1 MIYYVNQ
8 AMLHDG
14 DGSLGTPFRR
24 ISEAAKIAKPGDEV
38 LVFPGVYREYVN
50 PERGGTEDAPI
61 LYRSIEPLGAVICGA
76 ERIKGWTPYQGTVWT
91 VRVKNSTFGAYNPYT
106 TEVFGDWYFAPT
118 VRHTGAV
125 YLNDQMLYEAES
137 LEECIAGE
145 IYKPSWDPQGSTFK
159 WFSEQDGDE
168 TVLYANFHTQDPN
181 REKVEINVRRR
192 CFFPEKTG
200 CGYITVHGFK
210 IEKAATTWAPPAA
223 FQDGMIGPHW
233 SKGWIIGDCEITNS
247 KCCGISLGKYY
258 DPEND
263 HYFTKKH
270 LKSPTQMERDAVCR
284 GQYHGWLKETS
295 AATSSAAAT
304 STTASRRASSGVW
317 AQFIP

>member
-91 VRVKNSTFGAYNPYT
+91 VRVKNSTFGTYNPYT

-233 SKGWIIGDCEITNS
+233 SKGWIIEDCEITNS
-247 KCCGISLGKYY
+247 K
-258 DPEND
+258 
-263 HYFTKKH
+263 
-270 LKSPTQMERDAVCR
+270 
-284 GQYHGWLKETS
+284 
-295 AATSSAAAT
+295 
-304 STTASRRASSGVW
+304 
-317 AQFIP
+317 

>member
-168 TVLYANFHTQDPN
+168 TVLYANFHTQDPTA
-181 REKVEINVRRR
+181 RRW
-192 CFFPEKTG
+192 K
-200 CGYITVHGFK
+200 
-210 IEKAATTWAPPAA
+210 
-223 FQDGMIGPHW
+223 
-233 SKGWIIGDCEITNS
+233 
-247 KCCGISLGKYY
+247 L
-258 DPEND
+258 
-263 HYFTKKH
+263 
-270 LKSPTQMERDAVCR
+270 
-284 GQYHGWLKETS
+284 TS
-295 AATSSAAAT
+295 AAAASSQRKRAAGTSRCMASK
-304 STTASRRASSGVW
+304 SRRLRRHGRRQLRFRMA
-317 AQFIP
+317 

>member
-125 YLNDQMLYEAES
+125 YFHAQMLYEAES
-137 LEECIAGE
+137 MEE
-145 IYKPSWDPQGSTFK
+145 
-159 WFSEQDGDE
+159 
-168 TVLYANFHTQDPN
+168 
-181 REKVEINVRRR
+181 
-192 CFFPEKTG
+192 
-200 CGYITVHGFK
+200 
-210 IEKAATTWAPPAA
+210 
-223 FQDGMIGPHW
+223 
-233 SKGWIIGDCEITNS
+233 
-247 KCCGISLGKYY
+247 
-258 DPEND
+258 
-263 HYFTKKH
+263 
-270 LKSPTQMERDAVCR
+270 
-284 GQYHGWLKETS
+284 
-295 AATSSAAAT
+295 
-304 STTASRRASSGVW
+304 
-317 AQFIP
+317 

>member
-159 WFSEQDGDE
+159 WFSEQNGDE
-168 TVLYANFHTQDPN
+168 TVLYANFHGQEPQPRRT
-181 REKVEINVRRR
+181 VEINVRRGLLLCPAENGLR
-192 CFFPEKTG
+192 
-200 CGYITVHGFK
+200 VHHGAAASTSS
-210 IEKAATTWAPPAA
+210 KAATTWAPPAA
-223 FQDGMIGPHW
+223 LSGRHDRPALVEGL
-233 SKGWIIGDCEITNS
+233 D
-247 KCCGISLGKYY
+247 Y
-258 DPEND
+258 
-263 HYFTKKH
+263 
-270 LKSPTQMERDAVCR
+270 R
-284 GQYHGWLKETS
+284 GLRNYATAS
-295 AATSSAAAT
+295 AAVFRWANTATRKTTTTS
-304 STTASRRASSGVW
+304 R
-317 AQFIP
+317 

>member
-159 WFSEQDGDE
+159 WFSEQNGDE

-233 SKGWIIGDCEITNS
+233 SKGWIIEDCEQQVLRYFAGQI
-247 KCCGISLGKYY
+247 LRPGKRPLLHEKAPQKP
-258 DPEND
+258 DADGARRGLPRAVSRLAEG
-263 HYFTKKH
+263 KH
-270 LKSPTQMERDAVCR
+270 RQPHHPPLQHPQLRADGHRRTYGRGLFRD
-284 GQYHGWLKETS
+284 
-295 AATSSAAAT
+295 
-304 STTASRRASSGVW
+304 
-317 AQFIP
+317 

>member
-159 WFSEQDGDE
+159 WFSEQDGRWK
-168 TVLYANFHTQDPN
+168 L
-181 REKVEINVRRR
+181 
-192 CFFPEKTG
+192 
-200 CGYITVHGFK
+200 
-210 IEKAATTWAPPAA
+210 
-223 FQDGMIGPHW
+223 
-233 SKGWIIGDCEITNS
+233 
-247 KCCGISLGKYY
+247 
-258 DPEND
+258 
-263 HYFTKKH
+263 
-270 LKSPTQMERDAVCR
+270 
-284 GQYHGWLKETS
+284 TS
-295 AATSSAAAT
+295 AAAA
-304 STTASRRASSGVW
+304 SSRRKQAAGTSRCMASKSRRPRRHGRRQLRFRM
-317 AQFIP
+317 A